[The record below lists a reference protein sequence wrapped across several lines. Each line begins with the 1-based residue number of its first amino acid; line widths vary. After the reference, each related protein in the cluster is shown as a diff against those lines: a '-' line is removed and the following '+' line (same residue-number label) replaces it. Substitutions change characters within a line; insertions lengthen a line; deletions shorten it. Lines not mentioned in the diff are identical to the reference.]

1 MKILKILLI
10 LLLILPVVYA
20 SDAVIYKNEACGHCS
35 MYLFNLN
42 QFLQEKG
49 ITNIQERNL
58 INDESAR
65 IELSN
70 LNKEKNIPSEL
81 QGHMV
86 VVLNKD
92 LILEGHVPIKVL
104 EELFNTYNGNFP
116 EIILYQDSMDEGIS
130 SYKIMNDNKIKE
142 CSIDKPI
149 RECTELKDGF
159 WRKSVLLLTIFNGI
173 LAGIHPCTISV
184 LLFFIAFLF
193 TIRRTRQEI
202 FKVGA
207 SYIIGIFLAYLLIG
221 LGVFKVFTFSTPH
234 FSAIVGAILVSILG
248 LINIISYFTEGRI
261 KFSLGIPSSLKPK
274 ILELIHKSTLPAA
287 FIVGL
292 IVGICSFGCTAGIY
306 ISIIS
311 LLLLKATYVL
321 GFVYLILYNLM
332 FILPLIIILFIASN
346 KRIIEKLEKME
357 AKEKHYLK
365 LIAGIIMILLAI
377 LIFYLTTGH

>member
-42 QFLQEKG
+42 QFLQKNG
-49 ITNIQERNL
+49 ITDIQEKNL
-58 INDESAR
+58 INDESTR

-70 LNKEKNIPSEL
+70 LNKERNIPPEL

-86 VVLNKD
+86 VVLNKN

-104 EELFNTYNGNFP
+104 EELFKTYNGNFP
-116 EIILYQDSMDEGIS
+116 EIILYQDSMDEGVS

-149 RECTELKDGF
+149 TECTELKDSF
-159 WRKSVLLLTIFNGI
+159 WRKSVLLLTIFSGI

-274 ILELIHKSTLPAA
+274 IMELIHKSTLPAA

>member
-10 LLLILPVVYA
+10 LLLILPAVYA

-42 QFLQEKG
+42 QFLQKNG
-49 ITNIQERNL
+49 ITDIQEKNL
-58 INDESAR
+58 INDESTR

-70 LNKEKNIPSEL
+70 LNKERNIPPEL

-86 VVLNKD
+86 VVLNKN

-104 EELFNTYNGNFP
+104 EELFKTYNGNFP
-116 EIILYQDSMDEGIS
+116 EIILYQDSMDEGVS

-149 RECTELKDGF
+149 TECTELKDSF
-159 WRKSVLLLTIFNGI
+159 WRKSVLLLTIFSGL

-207 SYIIGIFLAYLLIG
+207 SYIIGIFLAYLLVG
-221 LGVFKVFTFSTPH
+221 LGVFRVFTFSTPH

-248 LINIISYFTEGRI
+248 LVNIISYFTEGRI

-274 ILELIHKSTLPAA
+274 IMELIHTSTLPAA
-287 FIVGL
+287 FIVGV

-332 FILPLIIILFIASN
+332 FIMPLIIILFIASN
-346 KRIIEKLEKME
+346 KKIVEKLEKME

>member
-1 MKILKILLI
+1 MKILKILII
-10 LLLILPVVYA
+10 LLLITPIVYA
-20 SDAVIYKNEACGHCS
+20 SDAIIYKNEACGHCS

-42 QFLQEKG
+42 QFLQQKG
-49 ITNIQERNL
+49 ITDIQERNL

-70 LNKEKNIPSEL
+70 LNKEKNIPPEL

-92 LILEGHVPIKVL
+92 LVLEGHVPIKVL
-104 EELFNTYNGNFP
+104 EELFNNYNWNFP
-116 EIILYQDSMDEGIS
+116 EMILYQDSMDAGVS
-130 SYKIMNDNKIKE
+130 SYKIMKDNKIKE

-149 RECTELKDGF
+149 TECTELKDSF
-159 WRKSVLLLTIFNGI
+159 WRKSVLLLTIFSGL

-193 TIRRTRQEI
+193 TIRRSRREI

-207 SYIIGIFLAYLLIG
+207 SYILGIFLAYLLVG

-248 LINIISYFTEGRI
+248 LVNIISYFTEGRI
-261 KFSLGIPSSLKPK
+261 KFSLGIPSSVKPK
-274 ILELIHKSTLPAA
+274 IMELIHNSTLPAA
-287 FIVGL
+287 FVVGV

-321 GFVYLILYNLM
+321 GFVYLVLYNLM
-332 FILPLIIILFIASN
+332 FILPLIAILLIASN
-346 KRIIEKLEKME
+346 KKIVQRLENME
-357 AKEKHYLK
+357 SKEKHYMK
-365 LIAGIIMILLAI
+365 LIAGIIMILLAL
-377 LIFYLTTGH
+377 LIFYLTSGH

>member
-35 MYLFNLN
+35 MYLSNLN
-42 QFLQEKG
+42 QFLQQKG
-49 ITNIQERNL
+49 ITDIQERNL

-70 LNKEKNIPSEL
+70 LNKERNIPPEL

-86 VVLNKD
+86 VVLNKE

-104 EELFNTYNGNFP
+104 EELFDNYNGNFP
-116 EIILYQDSMDEGIS
+116 ETILYQDSMDADVS

-149 RECTELKDGF
+149 TECTELRDSF
-159 WRKSVLLLTIFNGI
+159 WGKSVLLLTIFSGL

-193 TIRRTRQEI
+193 TIRRSKEEI
-202 FKVGA
+202 FRVGA
-207 SYIIGIFLAYLLIG
+207 SYIIGIFLAYLLVG
-221 LGVFKVFTFSTPH
+221 LGIFKVFTFSTPH

-248 LINIISYFTEGRI
+248 LVNIISYFTEGRI

-274 ILELIHKSTLPAA
+274 IMELIHTSTLPAA
-287 FIVGL
+287 FIVGV

-332 FILPLIIILFIASN
+332 FIMPLIIILFIASN
-346 KRIIEKLEKME
+346 KKIVEKLEKME

>member
-10 LLLILPVVYA
+10 LLLILPAVYA

-42 QFLQEKG
+42 QFLQKNG
-49 ITNIQERNL
+49 ITDIQEKNL
-58 INDESAR
+58 INDESTR

-70 LNKEKNIPSEL
+70 LNKERNIPPEL

-86 VVLNKD
+86 VVLNKN

-104 EELFNTYNGNFP
+104 EELFKTYNGNFP
-116 EIILYQDSMDEGIS
+116 EIILYQDSMDEGVS

-149 RECTELKDGF
+149 TECTELKDSF
-159 WRKSVLLLTIFNGI
+159 WRKSVLLLTIFSGL

-207 SYIIGIFLAYLLIG
+207 SYIIGIFLAYLLVG
-221 LGVFKVFTFSTPH
+221 LGVFRVFTFSTPH
-234 FSAIVGAILVSILG
+234 FSAIIGAILVAMLG
-248 LINIISYFTEGRI
+248 LINIISYFTNGKI
-261 KFSLGIPSSLKPK
+261 KFSLGIPSSIKPK
-274 ILELIHKSTLPAA
+274 LIELIHKSTIPAA
-287 FIVGL
+287 FLVGI

-306 ISIIS
+306 ISILS
-311 LLLLKATYVL
+311 LLLLKTTYAL
-321 GFVYLILYNLM
+321 GFIYLILYNFM
-332 FILPLIIILFIASN
+332 FILPLIIILIIASN
-346 KRIIEKLEKME
+346 KKIVEKLENME

-365 LIAGIIMILLAI
+365 LIAGIIMILSAI
-377 LIFYLTTGH
+377 LIFYITTGH

>member
-10 LLLILPVVYA
+10 LLLILPAVYA

-42 QFLQEKG
+42 QFLQQKG

-65 IELSN
+65 IDLSN
-70 LNKEKNIPSEL
+70 LNKERNIPPEL

-104 EELFNTYNGNFP
+104 EELFNTYDGNFP
-116 EIILYQDSMDEGIS
+116 EIILYQDSMDAGVS
-130 SYKIMNDNKIKE
+130 TYKIMNDDKIKE

-149 RECTELKDGF
+149 TECTELKDSF
-159 WRKSVLLLTIFNGI
+159 WRKSVLLLTIFSGL

-193 TIRRTRQEI
+193 TIRRSRQEI

-207 SYIIGIFLAYLLIG
+207 SYIIGIFLAYLLVG
-221 LGVFKVFTFSTPH
+221 LGIFKVFTFSTPH

-248 LINIISYFTEGRI
+248 LVNIISYFTEGKI
-261 KFSLGIPSSLKPK
+261 KFSLGIPSSVKPK
-274 ILELIHKSTLPAA
+274 LMELIHRSTLPAA
-287 FIVGL
+287 FIVGV

-321 GFVYLILYNLM
+321 GFVYLVLYNLM
-332 FILPLIIILFIASN
+332 FILPLIVILFIASN
-346 KRIIEKLEKME
+346 KKIIQKLENIE
-357 AKEKHYLK
+357 SKEKHYLK
-365 LIAGIIMILLAI
+365 LIAGIIMILLALI
-377 LIFYLTTGH
+377 IFYLTSGH

>member
-35 MYLFNLN
+35 MYLSNLN
-42 QFLQEKG
+42 QFLQQKG
-49 ITNIQERNL
+49 ITDIQERNL

-70 LNKEKNIPSEL
+70 LNKERNIPPEL

-104 EELFNTYNGNFP
+104 EELFDNYNGNFP
-116 EIILYQDSMDEGIS
+116 ETILYQDSMDADVS

-149 RECTELKDGF
+149 TECTELRDSF
-159 WRKSVLLLTIFNGI
+159 WGKSVLLLTIFSGL

-193 TIRRTRQEI
+193 TIRRSKEEI
-202 FKVGA
+202 FRVGA
-207 SYIIGIFLAYLLIG
+207 SYIIGIFLAYLLVG
-221 LGVFKVFTFSTPH
+221 LGIFKVFTFSTPH

-248 LINIISYFTEGRI
+248 LVNIISYFTEGRI

-274 ILELIHKSTLPAA
+274 IMELIHTSTLPAA
-287 FIVGL
+287 FIVGV

-332 FILPLIIILFIASN
+332 FIMPLIIILFIASN
-346 KRIIEKLEKME
+346 KKIVEKLEKME

>member
-70 LNKEKNIPSEL
+70 LNKEKNIPPEL

-159 WRKSVLLLTIFNGI
+159 WRKSVLLLTIFSGI

>member
-65 IELSN
+65 IDLSN
-70 LNKEKNIPSEL
+70 LNKEKNIPPEL

-159 WRKSVLLLTIFNGI
+159 WRKSVLLLTIFSGI

>member
-65 IELSN
+65 IDLSN
-70 LNKEKNIPSEL
+70 LNKERNIPPEL

-159 WRKSVLLLTIFNGI
+159 WRKSVLLLTIFSGI

>member
-70 LNKEKNIPSEL
+70 LNKERNIPPEL

-149 RECTELKDGF
+149 RECTELKDSF
-159 WRKSVLLLTIFNGI
+159 WRKSVLLLTIFSGI

>member
-35 MYLFNLN
+35 MYLSNLN
-42 QFLQEKG
+42 QFLQQKG
-49 ITNIQERNL
+49 ITDIQERNL

-70 LNKEKNIPSEL
+70 LNKERNIPPEL

-86 VVLNKD
+86 VVLNKE

-104 EELFNTYNGNFP
+104 EELFDNYNGNFP
-116 EIILYQDSMDEGIS
+116 ETILYQDSMDADVS

-149 RECTELKDGF
+149 TECTELRDSF
-159 WRKSVLLLTIFNGI
+159 WGKSVLLLTIFSGL

-193 TIRRTRQEI
+193 TIRRSRQEI

-207 SYIIGIFLAYLLIG
+207 SYIIGIFLAYLLVG
-221 LGVFKVFTFSTPH
+221 LGIFKVFTFSTPH

-248 LINIISYFTEGRI
+248 LVNIISYFTEGKI
-261 KFSLGIPSSLKPK
+261 KFSLGIPSSVKPK
-274 ILELIHKSTLPAA
+274 LMELIHRSTLPAA
-287 FIVGL
+287 FIVGV

-321 GFVYLILYNLM
+321 GFVYLVLYNLM
-332 FILPLIIILFIASN
+332 FILPLIVILFIASN
-346 KRIIEKLEKME
+346 KKIIQKLENIE
-357 AKEKHYLK
+357 SKEKHYLK
-365 LIAGIIMILLAI
+365 LIAGIIMILLALI
-377 LIFYLTTGH
+377 IFYLTSGH

>member
-10 LLLILPVVYA
+10 LLLILPAVYA

-42 QFLQEKG
+42 QFLQQKG

-65 IELSN
+65 IDLSN
-70 LNKEKNIPSEL
+70 LNKERNIPPEL

-104 EELFNTYNGNFP
+104 EELFNTYDGNFP
-116 EIILYQDSMDEGIS
+116 EIILYQDSMDAGVS
-130 SYKIMNDNKIKE
+130 TYKIMNDDKIKE

-149 RECTELKDGF
+149 TECTELKDSF
-159 WRKSVLLLTIFNGI
+159 WRKSVLLLTIFSGL

-193 TIRRTRQEI
+193 TIRRSRQEI
-202 FKVGA
+202 FKVVA
-207 SYIIGIFLAYLLIG
+207 SYIIGIFLAYLLVG
-221 LGVFKVFTFSTPH
+221 LGIFKVFTFSTPH

-248 LINIISYFTEGRI
+248 LVNIISYFTEGKI
-261 KFSLGIPSSLKPK
+261 KFSLGIPSSVKPK
-274 ILELIHKSTLPAA
+274 LMELIHRSTLPAA
-287 FIVGL
+287 FIVGV

-321 GFVYLILYNLM
+321 GFVYLVLYNLM
-332 FILPLIIILFIASN
+332 FILPLIVILFIASN
-346 KRIIEKLEKME
+346 KKIIQKLENIE
-357 AKEKHYLK
+357 SKEKHYLK
-365 LIAGIIMILLAI
+365 LIAGIIMILLALI
-377 LIFYLTTGH
+377 IFYLTSGH

>member
-10 LLLILPVVYA
+10 LLLILPAVYA

-42 QFLQEKG
+42 QFLQKNG
-49 ITNIQERNL
+49 ITDIQEKNL
-58 INDESAR
+58 INDESTR

-70 LNKEKNIPSEL
+70 LNKERNIPPEL

-86 VVLNKD
+86 VVLNKN

-104 EELFNTYNGNFP
+104 EELFKTYNGNFP
-116 EIILYQDSMDEGIS
+116 EIILYQDSMDEGVS

-149 RECTELKDGF
+149 TECTELKDSF
-159 WRKSVLLLTIFNGI
+159 WRKSVLLLTIFSGL

-207 SYIIGIFLAYLLIG
+207 SYIIGIFLAYLLVG
-221 LGVFKVFTFSTPH
+221 LGVFRVFTFSTPH

-248 LINIISYFTEGRI
+248 FVNIISYFTEGRI

-274 ILELIHKSTLPAA
+274 IMELIHKSTLPAA
-287 FIVGL
+287 FIVGI

-346 KRIIEKLEKME
+346 KKIIQKLENIE
-357 AKEKHYLK
+357 SKEKHYLK
-365 LIAGIIMILLAI
+365 LIAGIIMILLALLI
-377 LIFYLTTGH
+377 LYITSGH

>member
-35 MYLFNLN
+35 MYLSNLN
-42 QFLQEKG
+42 QFLQQKG
-49 ITNIQERNL
+49 ITDIQERNL

-70 LNKEKNIPSEL
+70 LNKERNIPPEL

-86 VVLNKD
+86 VVLNKE

-104 EELFNTYNGNFP
+104 EELFDNYNGNFP
-116 EIILYQDSMDEGIS
+116 ETILYQDSMDADVS

-149 RECTELKDGF
+149 TECTELRDSF
-159 WRKSVLLLTIFNGI
+159 WGKSVLLLTIFSGL

-193 TIRRTRQEI
+193 TIRRSKEEI
-202 FKVGA
+202 FRVGA
-207 SYIIGIFLAYLLIG
+207 SYIIGIFLAYLLVG
-221 LGVFKVFTFSTPH
+221 LGIFKVFTFSTPH

-248 LINIISYFTEGRI
+248 LVNIISYFTEGRI

-274 ILELIHKSTLPAA
+274 IMELIHKSTLPAA
-287 FIVGL
+287 FIVGI

-332 FILPLIIILFIASN
+332 FIMPLIIILFIASN
-346 KRIIEKLEKME
+346 KKIVEKLEKME

>member
-10 LLLILPVVYA
+10 LLLILPAVYA

-42 QFLQEKG
+42 QFLQKNG
-49 ITNIQERNL
+49 ITDIQEKNL
-58 INDESAR
+58 INDESTR

-70 LNKEKNIPSEL
+70 LNKERNIPPEL

-86 VVLNKD
+86 VVLNKN

-104 EELFNTYNGNFP
+104 EELFKTYNGNFP
-116 EIILYQDSMDEGIS
+116 EIILYQDSMDEGVS

-149 RECTELKDGF
+149 TECTELKDSF
-159 WRKSVLLLTIFNGI
+159 WRKSVLLLTIFSGL

-207 SYIIGIFLAYLLIG
+207 SYIIGIFLAYLLVG
-221 LGVFKVFTFSTPH
+221 LGVFRVFTFSTPH

-248 LINIISYFTEGRI
+248 LVNIISYFTEGRI

-274 ILELIHKSTLPAA
+274 IMELIHKSTLPAA
-287 FIVGL
+287 FIVGI

-346 KRIIEKLEKME
+346 KKIIQKLENIE
-357 AKEKHYLK
+357 SKEKHYLK
-365 LIAGIIMILLAI
+365 LIAGIIMILLALLI
-377 LIFYLTTGH
+377 LYITSGH

>member
-1 MKILKILLI
+1 MKILKLLII
-10 LLLILPVVYA
+10 LLLITPIVYA

-42 QFLQEKG
+42 QFLQQKG
-49 ITNIQERNL
+49 ITDIQERNL

-70 LNKEKNIPSEL
+70 LNKEKNIPPEL

-92 LILEGHVPIKVL
+92 LVLEGHVPIKVL

-116 EIILYQDSMDEGIS
+116 EIILYQDSMDTDVS

-149 RECTELKDGF
+149 TECTELKDSF
-159 WRKSVLLLTIFNGI
+159 WRKSVLLLTIFSGL

-193 TIRRTRQEI
+193 TIRRSRQEI

-207 SYIIGIFLAYLLIG
+207 SYIIGIFLAYLLVG
-221 LGVFKVFTFSTPH
+221 LGIFKVFTFSTPH

-248 LINIISYFTEGRI
+248 LVNIISYFTEGRI
-261 KFSLGIPSSLKPK
+261 KFSLGIPSSVKPK
-274 ILELIHKSTLPAA
+274 IMELIHNSTLPAA
-287 FIVGL
+287 FVVGV

-321 GFVYLILYNLM
+321 GFVYLVLYNLM
-332 FILPLIIILFIASN
+332 FILPLIVILLIASN
-346 KRIIEKLEKME
+346 KKIVQRLENIES
-357 AKEKHYLK
+357 KEKHYLK
-365 LIAGIIMILLAI
+365 LIAGIIMILLAL
-377 LIFYLTTGH
+377 LIFYLTSGH